1 MYHSIV
7 HKIISFMYIYTFVI
21 IRKYI
26 TQVIK
31 KVQKIKGDFRNMEKK
46 LGLIGLISL
55 VVGSMIG
62 GGIFQLP
69 AEMATA
75 GGPLAAIIA
84 WIITGIGMF
93 FLGKV
98 FQILSDEKSELTGG
112 IYAYAKE
119 GFGSY
124 IGFNSAWGYW
134 ISQTLGNVS
143 YIVLFIYALKSFFPE
158 IRGVKSIV
166 GLIISVIMIWGSVFI
181 ISRSLTLANKLNTIA
196 TFAKMVPVVFAIF
209 LLFLT
214 FKLHTF
220 RADFYGST
228 LSLQGGIDFG
238 SIPNQVK
245 NGLLQTV
252 WVFIGIESAVV
263 ISGRAKNKKDVGK
276 ATIIGYLFTLLCYVL
291 IVMLSFGSL
300 KQDLL
305 MNLENPALGG
315 VLQQTYGTWAAV
327 IINVGVLISVLG
339 AWLAWGI
346 INAEI
351 SMIVA
356 KDGVFPQMLAKT
368 SKKGT
373 PINALIVNA
382 IIMQIGFIF
391 AMLASNAFSAI
402 TSIATAM
409 VLLPYILS
417 ALYLIKLKIQQK
429 DKKGKVIAIIYSL
442 ISLLFSLY
450 ALSTSGI
457 SGLLELAILYSIG
470 WVLIFITAKEQ
481 KRKLF
486 EKKWELI
493 LCSIISILG
502 IVGVVYVVIPLIK

>member
-1 MYHSIV
+1 
-7 HKIISFMYIYTFVI
+7 
-21 IRKYI
+21 
-26 TQVIK
+26 
-31 KVQKIKGDFRNMEKK
+31 MEKK
-46 LGLIGLISL
+46 LGLVGLIAL

-69 AEMATA
+69 SEMATA

-84 WIITGIGMF
+84 WIITGVGMF

-98 FQILSDEKSELTGG
+98 FQILSNERPELTGG
-112 IYAYAKE
+112 IYTYAKE

-124 IGFNSAWGYW
+124 VGFNSAWGYW

-143 YIVLFIYALKSFFPE
+143 YAVLFIYALKAFFPHMG
-158 IRGVKSIV
+158 GVDSIT
-166 GLIISVIMIWGSVFI
+166 GLIISVIMIWGALFI
-181 ISRSLTLANKLNTIA
+181 ISKSMTFANKLNTIA
-196 TFAKMVPVVFAIF
+196 TFAKIVPVIFAIF
-209 LLFLT
+209 LLFV
-214 FKLHTF
+214 TF
-220 RADFYGST
+220 RLHMFTADFHGSIA
-228 LSLQGGIDFG
+228 SLQGGVDLG

-305 MNLENPALGG
+305 MNLQNPALGG

-327 IINVGVLISVLG
+327 IINIGVLISVGG
-339 AWLAWGI
+339 AWIAWCI
-346 INAEI
+346 INAEVP
-351 SMIVA
+351 MTVA
-356 KDGVFPQMLAKT
+356 QDKVFPKALAKQLK
-368 SKKGT
+368 SGAA
-373 PINALIVNA
+373 INSLIVNA
-382 IIMQIGFIF
+382 IIMQIGFVF
-391 AMLASNAFSAI
+391 AMFANNAFTAI
-402 TSIATAM
+402 TDIATSM

-417 ALYLIKLKIQQK
+417 AFYLIKFKIQEK
-429 DKKGKVIAIIYSL
+429 NGKGKVSAIIYAI
-442 ISLLFSLY
+442 ISLLFSFY

-457 SGLLELAILYSIG
+457 AGILQLFILYAIG
-470 WVLIFITAKEQ
+470 WFLILITAKEQ

-486 EKKWELI
+486 EKKWELV
-493 LCSIISILG
+493 LCIIITIIG
-502 IVGVVYVVIPLIK
+502 I